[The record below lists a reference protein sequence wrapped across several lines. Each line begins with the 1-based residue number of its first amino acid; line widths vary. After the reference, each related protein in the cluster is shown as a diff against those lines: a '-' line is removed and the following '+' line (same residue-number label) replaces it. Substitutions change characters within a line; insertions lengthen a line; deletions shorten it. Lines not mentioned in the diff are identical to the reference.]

1 MELIDNQKKILE
13 IKNTVTANK
22 STFNGIISRL
32 NTAMKRISE
41 LGDKSIETTKTKM
54 QRVK

>member
-22 STFNGIISRL
+22 SAFNGIIRRL

-41 LGDKSIETTKTKM
+41 LGGKSIETTNTKM